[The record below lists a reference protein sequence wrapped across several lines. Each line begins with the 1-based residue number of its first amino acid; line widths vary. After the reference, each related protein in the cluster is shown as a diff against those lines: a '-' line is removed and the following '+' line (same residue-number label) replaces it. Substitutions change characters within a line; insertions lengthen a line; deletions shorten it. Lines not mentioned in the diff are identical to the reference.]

1 MKMKAIFTSITLLL
15 FGALGSQ
22 SYGGNPDVKKPEIKI
37 TTPTEKQQESANIQ
51 KQRIPDGDYTGLRQM
66 GFMCIHCWTSAATC
80 FTVID
85 GWGDKASDWAGPDL
99 VMKRI
104 NLCDDMSRKLP
115 ASNTTDLVGFG
126 QLVLGGLF
134 SNDLAVAM
142 TRAATRPQAL
152 ALLLASPVMMRR

>member
-1 MKMKAIFTSITLLL
+1 MKAIFTSITLLL
-15 FGALGSQ
+15 FWALGSQ

-85 GWGDKASDWAGPDL
+85 GWAIDPFGLGVDYHISGNGIPVVSDKTPGVDYEYD
-99 VMKRI
+99 
-104 NLCDDMSRKLP
+104 N
-115 ASNTTDLVGFG
+115 
-126 QLVLGGLF
+126 
-134 SNDLAVAM
+134 
-142 TRAATRPQAL
+142 TRPTE
-152 ALLLASPVMMRR
+152 